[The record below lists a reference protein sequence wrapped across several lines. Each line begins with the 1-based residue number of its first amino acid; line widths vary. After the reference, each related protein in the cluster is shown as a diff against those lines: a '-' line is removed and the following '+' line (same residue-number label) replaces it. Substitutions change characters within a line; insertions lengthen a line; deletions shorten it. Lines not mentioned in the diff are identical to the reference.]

1 MVTVFCTSKNNFHN
15 FYIADGKKEYYL
27 FSQKYR
33 GVINQFYSKG
43 VTLDRA
49 IKHSEGKGGQ
59 VLHHTMNKLKLY
71 IKYIEKE
78 YDIVFLNSTRK
89 KVGKPTLR
97 KEWQYGSYRF

>member
-33 GVINQFYSKG
+33 GVINQFYSNG

-49 IKHSEGKGGQ
+49 IKHVEGRDSR

-78 YDIVFLNSTRK
+78 YNVAFLNSTRK
-89 KVGKPTLR
+89 KMDRLIFK
-97 KEWQYGSYRF
+97 KEI